1 MVMTS
6 QGSGKK
12 EKQNRKVNEKMAER
26 ELRIGFPEAKME
38 ALEFFMAKKDET
50 AEDALREHL
59 DKTYEKYVPPQVRDF
74 VESRMQ
80 PDGAESSQ
88 TRSRMRAGASA
99 DEPVRQR
106 GMRRRNQR
114 QDEGQVQGDTDQRG
128 RRMQDPAEETA
139 RDVQGQNGQ
148 EETVQAAEAEQ
159 EQTDGMAMQ
168 M

>member
-1 MVMTS
+1 
-6 QGSGKK
+6 
-12 EKQNRKVNEKMAER
+12 MAER
-26 ELRIGFPEAKME
+26 EIRIGFPEAKME
-38 ALEFFMAKKDET
+38 ALEFFMGKKDET

-59 DKTYEKYVPPQVRDF
+59 DKTYEKYVPPQVREF

-99 DEPVRQR
+99 DESVRQR

-114 QDEGQVQGDTDQRG
+114 QDEGQAQGDTGQRG
-128 RRMQDPAEETA
+128 RRMQNPAEETA
-139 RDVQGQNGQ
+139 RDAEGRNGQ
-148 EETVQAAEAEQ
+148 GATVQATEAEQ
-159 EQTDGMAMQ
+159 EQTAGMTMQ